1 MEPFNRTSPWLK
13 VDLQTWD
20 KLVSP
25 KYLTAYSMGTVIFW
39 QSQVNEFVYIVKSG
53 RVMMRVVSEDGR
65 EKIMM
70 FAEKGG
76 IFGETSAFE
85 GPPEPYSA
93 VALVDCQLYKIPISV
108 FLNHLKSDMEINQ
121 AVMTILSRKASL
133 YFNQVLGLTFG
144 DIRYR
149 VANVMLYLVKM
160 YGVSNPEGIL
170 IDIPFTHQD
179 MADLIKSSRVSVSKI
194 FHEFSTKGIIKK
206 INGRYVICNLQL
218 LENIEKII

>member
-1 MEPFNRTSPWLK
+1 MESFDYTSPWLK
-13 VDLQTWD
+13 VDLHTWD

-76 IFGETSAFE
+76 LFGETSAFE
-85 GPPEPYSA
+85 GSTEPYSA
-93 VALVDCQLYKIPISV
+93 VAIVDCEIYKIPIPV
-108 FLNHLKSDMEINQ
+108 FLNHIKSDMEINQ
-121 AVMTILSRKASL
+121 AVMTILSHKGSL
-133 YFNQVLGLTFG
+133 YFNQILGLTFG

-160 YGVSNPEGIL
+160 YGISNPEGIL

-179 MADLIKSSRVSVSKI
+179 MADLIKSSRVSVSKV
-194 FHEFSTKGIIKK
+194 FHEFSNSGIMKK
-206 INGRYVICNLQL
+206 MKGRYIICDLEL
-218 LENIEKII
+218 LKKIEKII